1 MRSVRLS
8 AFAVVASVACAVPA
22 LLTAAPGPV
31 QTEFRPGELWGD
43 TNGNH
48 INAHGG
54 GILRH
59 GGRWYWFGDRWT
71 PANAIDGR
79 YIWLPIVWEDGKPTL
94 PWTSSWSY

>member
-1 MRSVRLS
+1 MTVRVSAVALLS
-8 AFAVVASVACAVPA
+8 ALC
-22 LLTAAPGPV
+22 LTLAAPLAAAPGPV
-31 QTEFRPGELWGD
+31 QTAIRPGELWED
-43 TNGNH
+43 ANGNH

-94 PWTSSWSY
+94 PWTYSWSY

>member
-31 QTEFRPGELWGD
+31 QTEFRPGELWED

-54 GILRH
+54 GFLR
-59 GGRWYWFGDRWT
+59 YGDRWT
-71 PANAIDGR
+71 PQNAIDGR

-94 PWTSSWSY
+94 PWTYSWSY